1 MTRTPCTCAE
11 GVWICQSCGQTR
23 AADTSY
29 MRGWAWRTRYS
40 ACGGI
45 GAGLGEGNE
54 GVECGRESACLAAR
68 EVEHEIECDADDLAA
83 LEDEM
88 SSAEMDGHQWQ
99 GSSYTIQET
108 VGIGGKVKKK
118 VKKRVM
124 VGAIVKEYDDER
136 MSGKFLAREQNGS
149 NRSWC
154 EWCERVI
161 VGSKDLDGPT
171 RSTDSVASSSS
182 AASA

>member
-1 MTRTPCTCAE
+1 
-11 GVWICQSCGQTR
+11 
-23 AADTSY
+23 

-40 ACGGI
+40 ACGGL

-54 GVECGRESACLAAR
+54 GVECGRGSLCLEAR
-68 EVEHEIECDADDLAA
+68 EVEQEIECDAEDLAL

-88 SSAEMDGHQWQ
+88 SSAEMDGHHWR

-108 VGIGGKVKKK
+108 VGIGGRVKKK

-124 VGAIVKEYDDER
+124 VGAIVKEYEDER
-136 MSGKFLAREQNGS
+136 ANGKFLAREQSGN

-154 EWCERVI
+154 HWCERVI
-161 VGSKDLDGPT
+161 VGRKDLDRPAKSKDG
-171 RSTDSVASSSS
+171 VGSSSS
-182 AASA
+182 ASST